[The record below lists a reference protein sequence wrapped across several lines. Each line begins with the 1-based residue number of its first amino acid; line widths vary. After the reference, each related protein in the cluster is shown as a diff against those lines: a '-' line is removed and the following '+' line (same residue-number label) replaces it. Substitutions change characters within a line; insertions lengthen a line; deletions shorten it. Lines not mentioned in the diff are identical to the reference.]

1 MRLRFNLDTTFREIS
16 ELRAASIQLDQPL
29 SLWPTTCIN
38 HEQYGVIWD
47 PTCSLTLVRVQSSSA
62 SGRSWRWTMETQR
75 SICTVGR
82 TLDQSNC
89 LWLLFAFLATLG
101 VICKTAYAQDCAPCA
116 VNAVVE
122 DPVSSGEWLLT
133 KQVNEVSVIFVALR
147 KGKAVGELSQNDIS
161 VRDDDKA
168 PTAILGFRTEQGLPL
183 RVGVAIDTSS
193 SVTSRF
199 RFEQAA
205 ASAFFHQ
212 AVNRDNDLGFV
223 MGFEN
228 HPTVTQDFVGDPD
241 LLSQGVD
248 RLTPGGG
255 TALYDAVRAACQKLR
270 HRPEQD
276 MVARVLVVLSD
287 GQNNAGEVTLERAI
301 DAAQEAEVTIYTI
314 STNYARYAA
323 QQDWAADAGNSNLRQ
338 LAEQT
343 GGRVLFPANPR
354 GVAKAFARIEE
365 ELRSRYAVSYKPS
378 EFTPDGHYR
387 AIKIEARKGGDK
399 VEIRA
404 RKGYYAR
411 AASWLNYDP
420 AEEVRTSSL
429 R

>member
-1 MRLRFNLDTTFREIS
+1 
-16 ELRAASIQLDQPL
+16 
-29 SLWPTTCIN
+29 
-38 HEQYGVIWD
+38 
-47 PTCSLTLVRVQSSSA
+47 
-62 SGRSWRWTMETQR
+62 METQR
-75 SICTVGR
+75 SICTLGR
-82 TLDQSNC
+82 TLDRNEC
-89 LWLLFAFLATLG
+89 LWLLFALVAILV
-101 VICKTAYAQDCAPCA
+101 VIWQTAYAQGCAGCAP
-116 VNAVVE
+116 NLVE
-122 DPVSSGEWLLT
+122 DTVSSGEWLLT
-133 KQVNEVSVIFVALR
+133 KQVNEVSVIFVAVR
-147 KGKAVGELSQNDIS
+147 KGKVVGGLAQNDIS

-168 PTAILGFRTEQGLPL
+168 PTAILGFRTEQALPL

-212 AVNRDNDLGFV
+212 AVNRDSDLGFV

-248 RLTPGGG
+248 RLTTGGG

-270 HRPEQD
+270 NRPEQD

-287 GQNNAGEVTLERAI
+287 GQNNAGEVTLGRAI
-301 DAAQEAEVTIYTI
+301 DAAQEAEVTVYTI
-314 STNYARYAA
+314 STNYSRYAT
-323 QQDWAADAGNSNLRQ
+323 QPDWAADAGNSNLRQ

-343 GGRVLFPANPR
+343 GGRVLFPANPKD
-354 GVAKAFARIEE
+354 VAKAFAKIEE

-378 EFTPDGHYR
+378 EFRPDGHYR

-411 AASWLNYDP
+411 AASWLSSDP
-420 AEEVRTSSL
+420 AEEVPTSSL
-429 R
+429 RKAIHWVPFSEPK

>member
-1 MRLRFNLDTTFREIS
+1 
-16 ELRAASIQLDQPL
+16 
-29 SLWPTTCIN
+29 
-38 HEQYGVIWD
+38 
-47 PTCSLTLVRVQSSSA
+47 
-62 SGRSWRWTMETQR
+62 METQR
-75 SICTVGR
+75 SICTFGR
-82 TLDQSNC
+82 TLDRSNC

-101 VICKTAYAQDCAPCA
+101 VICQTAYAQDCAPCA
-116 VNAVVE
+116 TNAVVD

-133 KQVNEVSVIFVALR
+133 KQVNEVSVIFVAAR
-147 KGKAVGELSQNDIS
+147 KGKAVGDLSQNDIS

-168 PTAILGFRTEQGLPL
+168 PTAILGFRTEQALPL

-212 AVNRDNDLGFV
+212 AVNRDSDLGFV

-241 LLSQGVD
+241 LLSRGVD
-248 RLTPGGG
+248 RLTTGGG

-270 HRPEQD
+270 NRPEQD

-323 QQDWAADAGNSNLRQ
+323 QRDWAADAGNSNLRQ

-354 GVAKAFARIEE
+354 DVAKAFTKIEE

-387 AIKIEARKGGDK
+387 AIKIEARKGGEK

-411 AASWLNYDP
+411 AASSLSSDP